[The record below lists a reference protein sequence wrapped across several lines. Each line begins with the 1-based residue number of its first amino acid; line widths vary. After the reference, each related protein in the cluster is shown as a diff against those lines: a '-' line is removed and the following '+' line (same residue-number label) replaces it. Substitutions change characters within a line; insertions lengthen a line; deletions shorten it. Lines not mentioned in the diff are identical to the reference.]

1 MGINRQDS
9 RHRIKRTNLTGVV
22 PTSHTAS
29 TDFTDGTW
37 LNTDLREAELFYNI
51 PDMRLWIGTGTSSIE
66 IAQIG
71 STTSGNSL
79 EQTLA
84 IGNNSGTYN
93 IIMGTSTVI
102 KSASNTNEIKLNGY
116 GGILMTTDS
125 GAWTKEVLYISPG
138 YVELSSYTSNSVLL
152 SGNDKAMFG
161 FIGSPLSVSKNGIF
175 INTTGSDYVSNGNEA
190 YPMSINSQN
199 STIWASAT
207 NSVIIGG
214 VDINNAIASNS
225 VYVPDLYIQGGKS
238 IKSLNGNSSIMLDT
252 SGLSNNIFIS
262 TDGLG
267 SEASIEMTP
276 SSFSLYNSTGNITI
290 GASIYNIS
298 LSSNVEISTGKSI
311 KFDYT
316 TITTGSISS
325 STIGTFSMAT
335 FSMANNSSISIKG
348 HANGYCNSPNRNMG
362 STFYASFIKYGGSIY
377 QNGTTDIVLKDGYG
391 DGTTPAVWTDG
402 TTIYISIRT
411 FSALVS
417 TFTTSYEKLI

>member
-79 EQTLA
+79 EQTLSV
-84 IGNNSGTYN
+84 GNNSGTYD
-93 IIMGTSTVI
+93 IIMGTST
-102 KSASNTNEIKLNGY
+102 A
-116 GGILMTTDS
+116 
-125 GAWTKEVLYISPG
+125 
-138 YVELSSYTSNSVLL
+138 
-152 SGNDKAMFG
+152 
-161 FIGSPLSVSKNGIF
+161 
-175 INTTGSDYVSNGNEA
+175 
-190 YPMSINSQN
+190 
-199 STIWASAT
+199 
-207 NSVIIGG
+207 
-214 VDINNAIASNS
+214 
-225 VYVPDLYIQGGKS
+225 